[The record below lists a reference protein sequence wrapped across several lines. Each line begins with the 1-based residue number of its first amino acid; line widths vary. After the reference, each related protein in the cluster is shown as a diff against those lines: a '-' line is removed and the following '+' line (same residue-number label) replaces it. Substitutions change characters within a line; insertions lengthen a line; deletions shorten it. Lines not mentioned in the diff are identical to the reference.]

1 MTPPLV
7 SVTSIEKIPDQE
19 WVPSDCEA
27 ENPGIQK
34 KEDKLRLHSWKQIR
48 STR

>member
-1 MTPPLV
+1 MTLPLV

-19 WVPSDCEA
+19 WVPSNRGA
-27 ENPGIQK
+27 ENPGIRK
-34 KEDKLRLHSWKQIR
+34 EEDKLRLHSWKQIR